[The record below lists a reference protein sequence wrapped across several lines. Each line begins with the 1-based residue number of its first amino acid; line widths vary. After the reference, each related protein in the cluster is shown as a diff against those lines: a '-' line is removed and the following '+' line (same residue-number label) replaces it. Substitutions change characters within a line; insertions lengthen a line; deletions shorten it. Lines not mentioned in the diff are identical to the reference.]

1 MITNATQDLFSRI
14 ALYEN
19 GELNFA
25 DEVEL
30 FQELLGTGVIYS
42 LQGVYHRRMQ
52 SLIDCGLVVLS

>member
-42 LQGVYHRRMQ
+42 LRGVYHRRMQ
-52 SLIDCGLVVLS
+52 SLIDYGLVVLS